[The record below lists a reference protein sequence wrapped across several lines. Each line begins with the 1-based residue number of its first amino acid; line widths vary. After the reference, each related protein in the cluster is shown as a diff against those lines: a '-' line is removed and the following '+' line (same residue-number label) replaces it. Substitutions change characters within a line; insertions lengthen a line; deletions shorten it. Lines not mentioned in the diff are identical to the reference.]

1 MSTQKRRALFTCL
14 GLHRKIGLAGALSA
28 TVLITSLPA
37 AADPAANPAHTI
49 ANRFAE
55 DAQRAEAARE
65 AQRKEAARKQAQQ
78 RKEDAAKAAQA
89 KARKA
94 HEAEMLARARAEIE
108 ERRQL
113 EIEAARLDAI
123 RAEREAREVEAERL
137 HVEKQREIEASREA
151 EQARIAEETRK
162 TEEMKQAAE
171 AQRVAAEK
179 AAAEE
184 ARLVEAE
191 RAAEESRR
199 AEHAA
204 WAAEEARRAE
214 HMRRAEEMKAEDIR
228 KANEA
233 LRLAAERAAAEQSA
247 RAEAEKRDAE
257 ARRAVER
264 ATAEEMRRVTD
275 IEADAEIARVAE
287 RLSRIR
293 AEHLARHSGT
303 VEERTH
309 EPSSGR
315 ARIAENDG
323 FRDVPLQPPQQR
335 TDVEPRRGSDP
346 KLYGPDE
353 APKYTFD
360 GRVTVVLQME
370 PRYRRGRRYESMDPV
385 LCVAG
390 GCYVSNGA
398 DQAAT
403 FLHGHRAIRFGNAI
417 GRRAGDCN
425 RATTCVFRN
434 VDLGALPA
442 DIQPVDIRVLRHDL
456 RAPERVQALSSCR
469 IAAGDRLACTGAIQ
483 GDGFTMLVISEDLAE
498 RLPPHAFEGVLA
510 GGFTDNARAEA
521 DLWAPRRR
529 W

>member
-1 MSTQKRRALFTCL
+1 
-14 GLHRKIGLAGALSA
+14 
-28 TVLITSLPA
+28 
-37 AADPAANPAHTI
+37 
-49 ANRFAE
+49 
-55 DAQRAEAARE
+55 
-65 AQRKEAARKQAQQ
+65 
-78 RKEDAAKAAQA
+78 
-89 KARKA
+89 
-94 HEAEMLARARAEIE
+94 
-108 ERRQL
+108 
-113 EIEAARLDAI
+113 
-123 RAEREAREVEAERL
+123 
-137 HVEKQREIEASREA
+137 
-151 EQARIAEETRK
+151 
-162 TEEMKQAAE
+162 MKQAAE
-171 AQRVAAEK
+171 VRVAAEK
-179 AAAEE
+179 VAAEE
-184 ARLVEAE
+184 ARKAVETARLAEAE
-191 RAAEESRR
+191 RKAAEARQ

-204 WAAEEARRAE
+204 WAAEEARRADQ
-214 HMRRAEEMKAEDIR
+214 MRKAEEIRKAEDIR

-233 LRLAAERAAAEQSA
+233 LRLASERAAADNA
-247 RAEAEKRDAE
+247 RRAEAEKRDAE
-257 ARRAVER
+257 SRRAVAR

-275 IEADAEIARVAE
+275 NEADAEIARVAE

-315 ARIAENDG
+315 GRIAGNEG
-323 FRDVPLQPPQQR
+323 FRDVPLQPPRQH
-335 TDVEPRRGSDP
+335 TDDEPHQGSDP
-346 KLYGPDE
+346 KLYAPAE

-398 DQAAT
+398 DEPST

-425 RATTCVFRN
+425 SAYTCVFRN

-442 DIQPVDIRVLRHDL
+442 EVQPVDIRVLRHDL
-456 RAPERVQALSSCR
+456 RAAERVDALSNCR
-469 IAAGDRLACTGAIQ
+469 IAAGERLACTGAIH

-498 RLPPHAFEGVLA
+498 RLPPHAFESVLA

-521 DLWAPRRR
+521 DLRAPRRR